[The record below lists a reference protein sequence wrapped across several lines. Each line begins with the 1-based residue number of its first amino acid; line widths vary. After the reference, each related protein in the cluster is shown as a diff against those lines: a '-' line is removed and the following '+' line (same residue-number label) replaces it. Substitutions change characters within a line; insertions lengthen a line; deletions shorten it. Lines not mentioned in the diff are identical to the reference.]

1 MHNAFKFTALC
12 NKYSEVVPQK
22 ERHQFGD
29 PVVAQWA
36 REFSLH
42 RFASESEERE
52 SNDKLK
58 VRQVFWLLDETDDQ
72 MEFLHLTL
80 KAMLNNEIGSNFL
93 RIAEKDYMH
102 KGTTYT
108 SGVLGGIMGG
118 FVGGPIGGT
127 AGGLWLVSRGLWP
140 IRTWSAALPKKI
152 QNGK

>member
-1 MHNAFKFTALC
+1 MPNAFKFTALS

-22 ERHQFGD
+22 ERYQFGEQ
-29 PVVAQWA
+29 VVAQWA
-36 REFSLH
+36 REFSPH
-42 RFASESEERE
+42 SFATESEERE

-58 VRQVFWLLDETDDQ
+58 VRQVFWLLDEAGDQ

-80 KAMLNNEIGSNFL
+80 KSMLNNEIGSDFL

-127 AGGLWLVSRGLWP
+127 TGGGYGW
-140 IRTWSAALPKKI
+140 
-152 QNGK
+152 